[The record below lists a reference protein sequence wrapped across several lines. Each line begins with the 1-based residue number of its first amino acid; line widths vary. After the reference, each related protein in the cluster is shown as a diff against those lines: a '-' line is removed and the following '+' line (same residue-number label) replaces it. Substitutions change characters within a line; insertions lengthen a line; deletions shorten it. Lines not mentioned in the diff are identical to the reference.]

1 VRSVKQRDIL
11 VAKYGSTNIRLDGFN
26 VQRWLDGEWRS
37 AIDNHKMWSSSNMQR
52 EWVVFNSA
60 GALKISKSLCIT
72 LSQLPG
78 SRIEQKKSFWGT
90 IITHYIK
97 MPDLITMNSETAT
110 EIVKA
115 AVERNDRVHLFSI
128 TRFERLNIG

>member
-1 VRSVKQRDIL
+1 
-11 VAKYGSTNIRLDGFN
+11 
-26 VQRWLDGEWRS
+26 
-37 AIDNHKMWSSSNMQR
+37 
-52 EWVVFNSA
+52 
-60 GALKISKSLCIT
+60 
-72 LSQLPG
+72 
-78 SRIEQKKSFWGT
+78 
-90 IITHYIK
+90 